1 MRFENISVP
10 RLLGEFGYNQ
20 RIPNRAGIPAE
31 AGIQFNQ
38 KLTDSAF
45 NL

>member
-1 MRFENISVP
+1 MLFEKISVQ

-20 RIPNRAGIPAE
+20 RILNRAGIPAV

-38 KLTDSAF
+38 KFMNSAV